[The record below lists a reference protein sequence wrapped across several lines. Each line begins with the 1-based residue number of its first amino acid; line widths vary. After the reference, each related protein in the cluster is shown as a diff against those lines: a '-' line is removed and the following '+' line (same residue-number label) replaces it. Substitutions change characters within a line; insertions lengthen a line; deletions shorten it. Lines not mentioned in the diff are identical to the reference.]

1 MPEYGSRSGV
11 VQTLLL
17 ERFADRGPWDMA
29 GARKLVEADWE
40 WFDQVV
46 NPDDDDED
54 PSDLDESSEEDS
66 TFTNMLQKMSEA
78 VERFKQAKIVPHSEE
93 VLYEGRTGKFLRA
106 SMSDLEHIPQDRL
119 EEHDAT
125 LAELGFRCIVDS
137 VGDVDQRQEITRC
150 YSGHPQAISLFSH
163 RNADNQFGWAEVSD
177 GAMMVDF
184 SQGTIE
190 FHTHFEDGTSLVT
203 TSIDA
208 ATSSPKP
215 ESTSEPTKNFP

>member
-1 MPEYGSRSGV
+1 
-11 VQTLLL
+11 
-17 ERFADRGPWDMA
+17 
-29 GARKLVEADWE
+29 
-40 WFDQVV
+40 
-46 NPDDDDED
+46 
-54 PSDLDESSEEDS
+54 
-66 TFTNMLQKMSEA
+66 MLQEMSEA
-78 VERFKQAKIVPHSEE
+78 VERFKQAKIVPHSDE

-106 SMSDLEHIPQDRL
+106 SMSDLKHIPQDRL

-125 LAELGFRCIVDS
+125 MGTLGFQCIGDA
-137 VGDVDQRQEITRC
+137 VGDADQRQEITRC
-150 YSGHPQAISLFSH
+150 YSGHPQAISLLSH

-208 ATSSPKP
+208 VTSKP
-215 ESTSEPTKNFP
+215 EAGIYVRSYEELPVTKLWEKHLDGIGRFKEHRNTAPVDHTQFGEPVQFLAMTDELFCRFMDMN